1 MPIFLLILVAI
12 TAIVIYYYNS
22 LVRKKNWVA
31 QCWSDI
37 DVQLKKRYNLI
48 PNLLSTVKG
57 YAMHE
62 KETLENVVQARSEA
76 IKAESIASQQIAE
89 NNLGKS
95 LAGLWAVV
103 EQYPDL
109 KANKNFLDLQVK
121 LSEIEKDIELARERY
136 NVAVRENNILVES
149 FPANQV
155 AQQFG
160 FEKAVFFELEGT
172 LERKIYKIETESF
185 SSSFHRD
192 DE

>member
-1 MPIFLLILVAI
+1 MPIFFLILIVI
-12 TAIVIYYYNS
+12 VAIVIYYYNS

-57 YAMHE
+57 YATHE
-62 KETLENVVQARSEA
+62 KETLENVVKARSEA
-76 IKAESIASQQIAE
+76 IKAETITSQQIAE

-95 LAGLWAVV
+95 LSGLWVVV

-109 KANKNFLDLQVK
+109 KANENFMDLQVK
-121 LSEIEKDIELARERY
+121 LLEIEKGIELARERY

-160 FEKAVFFELEGT
+160 FEKAAFFELEGA
-172 LERKIYKIETESF
+172 LERKLYKIKTENF
-185 SSSFHRD
+185 ASSFHRD